1 MRARRR
7 PRALDV
13 GRLRLIQAAA
23 ADLPAEAVAEL
34 GCGGRERVR
43 LLDQLEQLKVER
55 AKRRERLC
63 EAHGRTVAHQRVG
76 VKPLWAVGELR
87 HVRRH
92 LVLVQPIEMAACG
105 RAGGWETWEWVRHRL
120 STANS
125 KWRRAHCTHAALA
138 RATMVQVLPHFDPC
152 T

>member
-1 MRARRR
+1 
-7 PRALDV
+7 V
-13 GRLRLIQAAA
+13 GRLRLLQAAA

-43 LLDQLEQLKVER
+43 LLDLLEQLKVER

-63 EAHGRTVAHQRVG
+63 EAHGRTVADQRVG
-76 VKPLWAVGELR
+76 SKPCRTSSELR

-92 LVLVQPIEMAACG
+92 LVLVQPIETAACG
-105 RAGGWETWEWVRHRL
+105 RAGGWETWEWVRHRVV
-120 STANS
+120 ARRGQNS
-125 KWRRAHCTHAALA
+125 
-138 RATMVQVLPHFDPC
+138 MVYFDPH